1 MPKYS
6 LLFLFFTCTLQSCW
20 IFIDKPPKPD
30 TSNALPRFTES
41 PLISP
46 LNTDL
51 LDEASGIEDSYQFP
65 GHLWVHEDNGSRS
78 NFIYLLSHQGIYLDR
93 FELPVPIR
101 DWEDIAIGPG
111 PETDKNYIY
120 LGEIGD
126 NLEQYSEYTIY
137 RFEEPSSL
145 QQPIRTV
152 DTISFTYDDGKSYD
166 AETLLLNPTTKDLY
180 IITKRQFNVRVY
192 KLAYPQSTTSRNT
205 ATFLFT
211 LSYPFLTGG
220 DISKDGKEILLK
232 NYDAIYYW
240 KVKTGETIEQALRRP
255 RDIAPFYMRE
265 KQGEAICFDKEQ
277 NGFFSLSERGGA
289 PERASL
295 FYYQK
300 IPIP

>member
-1 MPKYS
+1 MLKRS
-6 LLFLFFTCTLQSCW
+6 ILLLLLTSTLQSCW

-30 TSNALPRFTES
+30 TEDKLPRFTES
-41 PLISP
+41 PLISS

-51 LDEASGIEDSYQFP
+51 LDEASGIIESYQFS

-78 NFIYLLSHQGIYLDR
+78 NFIHLLSHQGIYLER
-93 FELPVPIR
+93 FQLPVPIR

-111 PETDKNYIY
+111 PIAGKNYIY
-120 LGEIGD
+120 LAEIGD
-126 NLEQYSEYTIY
+126 NLEQYPEYAIY

-166 AETLLLNPTTKDLY
+166 AETLLLDPLTKDLY

-192 KLAYPQSTTSRNT
+192 KLAYPQSTTTTNT

-211 LSYPFLTGG
+211 MPYPFLTGG

-240 KVKTGETIEQALRRP
+240 KLKTDETIEQALRRP

-277 NGFFSLSERGGA
+277 KGFFTLSERASA
-289 PERASL
+289 PETASL

-300 IPIP
+300 IPVP

>member
-6 LLFLFFTCTLQSCW
+6 LLFLFFTYTLQSCW
-20 IFIDKPPKPD
+20 IIIDKPPKPT
-30 TSNALPRFTES
+30 TSNELPRFTES
-41 PLISP
+41 PLVSR

-78 NFIYLLSHQGIYLDR
+78 NFIYLLSHQGIYLER

-111 PETDKNYIY
+111 PEAGKNYIY

-126 NLEQYSEYTIY
+126 NLEQYPEYTIY

-145 QQPIRTV
+145 QQPVRTV

-192 KLAYPQSTTSRNT
+192 KLAYPQSTTTTNT

-211 LSYPFLTGG
+211 MPYPFLTGG
-220 DISKDGKEILLK
+220 DISKDGREILLK
-232 NYDAIYYW
+232 NYDAVYYW
-240 KVKTGETIEQALRRP
+240 KVKTDETIEQALQRP
-255 RDIAPFYMRE
+255 RDIAPFYLRE

-277 NGFFSLSERGGA
+277 NGFFSLSERGGE

-300 IPIP
+300 IPVP

>member
-1 MPKYS
+1 MPKHS
-6 LLFLFFTCTLQSCW
+6 LLFLLFTATLQSCW
-20 IFIDKPPKPD
+20 IFIDKPPTPD

-41 PLISP
+41 PLIFP
-46 LNTDL
+46 LNTDRI
-51 LDEASGIEDSYQFP
+51 DEASGIVESYQFP
-65 GHLWVHEDNGSRS
+65 GHLWVHEDNGSRP
-78 NFIYLLSHQGIYLDR
+78 NFIHLLSHEGTYLSN
-93 FELPVPIR
+93 FQLPVSIR
-101 DWEDIAIGPG
+101 DWEDIAVGPG
-111 PETDKNYIY
+111 PDEGKNYIY
-120 LGEIGD
+120 LAEIGD
-126 NLEQYSEYTIY
+126 NLDQYPEYYIY
-137 RFEEPSSL
+137 RFEEPSSI
-145 QQPIRTV
+145 QETIKTV

-166 AETLLLNPTTKDLY
+166 AETLLLDPLTKDLY
-180 IITKRQFNVRVY
+180 VITKRQFNVRVY

-265 KQGEAICFDKEQ
+265 KQGEAICFDQQQ
-277 NGFFSLSERGGA
+277 NGFFTLSERAGL